1 MMGLSSKGYRR
12 FSTKKTWV
20 LGLVTQKR
28 SKKTKPQ
35 TQTQTLKPH
44 QKKAPSHNP
53 NSKTKNLWVLKIFN
67 LY

>member
-1 MMGLSSKGYRR
+1 MALD
-12 FSTKKTWV
+12 
-20 LGLVTQKR
+20 LVTQKR
-28 SKKTKPQ
+28 PKKTKPQ